1 MHILEQD
8 EVYISTSSACSSKQ
22 KKHMR
27 VLEGYGYSEKE
38 AEETVR
44 ISFSEMNTE
53 EEVLK
58 AAELIKKAVKFIRS
72 VKK

>member
-1 MHILEQD
+1 
-8 EVYISTSSACSSKQ
+8 
-22 KKHMR
+22 MR

>member
-1 MHILEQD
+1 MA
-8 EVYISTSSACSSKQ
+8 TA
-22 KKHMR
+22 
-27 VLEGYGYSEKE
+27 EKE

-53 EEVLK
+53 EEALK